1 MHEQARFND
10 LHKINQRA
18 RRRLREPIFENTNC
32 DWEPPFGSTTD
43 TLYVL
48 IRRMKSSTSPHHAA
62 ALLTLALA
70 VPLAACGSSTP
81 GTGAVG
87 NVIIK
92 DANNYSSTSTLT
104 IPTIQ
109 TAQKTD
115 LTFTWDGIMKDLLCH
130 TAKPIDNVA
139 FLKIANMTQASVE
152 QKLAI
157 GQLNSP
163 QVAVYAEYHTA
174 TAGDGGTRATSAMLT
189 KFNYYDTF
197 DPLTDYVESST
208 VQYMMLFTTGTTIS
222 VGAQSMVFIQPT
234 AASTNTSVSA
244 PDACSSNILDFVP
257 TLSSMPVS
265 IPIAGPWKI
274 DWSQITKDNFGNAL
288 DFTQTKLDTVEVG
301 FFQGKQPSDV
311 QADFL
316 NVEQDATA
324 LYTYAIPA
332 GQKYVDLMSAPTM
345 GGTFPGFADTSG
357 TYAVAALCSTCQ
369 VPAPVVFSILQPL

>member
-1 MHEQARFND
+1 MNEQERFND

-18 RRRLREPIFENTNC
+18 RRRLREPILDNTNC
-32 DWEPPFGSTTD
+32 AWGLPIGSTTEA
-43 TLYVL
+43 LYVL
-48 IRRMKSSTSPHHAA
+48 IRRMKSSTSPHHVA

-70 VPLAACGSSTP
+70 LPLAACGSSTP

-324 LYTYAIPA
+324 LYTFDIPQ
-332 GQKYVDLMSAPTM
+332 GQKYVDLAAGEAG
-345 GGTFPGFADTSG
+345 GGTFPGFTSTDG
-357 TYAVAALCSTCQ
+357 TWATAVLCSTCS
-369 VPAPVVFSILQPL
+369 VPAPIIFAVLQPQ